1 MSVSTFINIVAALA
15 LCGALFQLQRRHKS
29 FTVQVFT
36 GLGLG
41 VALGALLHWVYGAG
55 SPVVES
61 TNAYLN
67 IVGGGYVK
75 LLQMIV
81 MPLIMVSIVAAIV
94 QLKDT
99 AALGK
104 ISALTIGTL
113 MLTTMVAAGVGILM
127 AKLFGLTAVGLT
139 ATAAEVAQGAVLQ
152 TTQASAQAVTMPSVI
167 LSFIPSNPFL
177 DMTGARKTSTI
188 AVVIF
193 SVFIGLAATGMAL
206 KQPALFAAFET
217 FVNVAQAVIMRMVK
231 MVLRLTPYG
240 VFALMAQVVANTSH
254 TDILKLLS
262 FVLAS
267 YSALLL
273 MFGVHLALIALVG
286 LNPLQFVKKMLP
298 LLVFAFTSRSSAGA
312 IPMNIQTQTQ
322 ALGTPAGIA
331 NFSASFGATMGQNGC
346 AGIYPAMLAVM
357 IAPTVGIDPFTFNFI
372 ATLIA
377 VVTIGSIGVAGVG
390 GGATF
395 AALIVLSAM
404 NLPVALA
411 GLLISIEPLIDM
423 GRTALNVSG
432 SATAGT
438 VTSRLLGQTD
448 VAVFNSDA
456 RVDFDAADV
465 SVNDAQPLPASPAQ
479 PAPPSQGAPNQ
490 TTRPPQP
497 R

>member
-1 MSVSTFINIVAALA
+1 VPTLFNLILALA
-15 LCGALFQLQRRHKS
+15 LCGGLLYVQRRHAS
-29 FTVQVFT
+29 FSVQVFT
-36 GLGLG
+36 GMALGI
-41 VALGALLHWVYGAG
+41 ALGALLHAVYGVD
-55 SPVVES
+55 SPVIKS
-61 TNAYLN
+61 TNAYLD
-67 IVGGGYVK
+67 IIGSGYVR

-81 MPLIMVSIVAAIV
+81 IPLIMVSIVAAIV

-152 TTQASAQAVTMPSVI
+152 GSQSSAQAVTLPSVV

-193 SVFIGLAATGMAL
+193 SIFIGVAAVGMAV
-206 KQPALFAAFET
+206 KKRALFVSFEN
-217 FVNVAQAVIMRMVK
+217 FVNVAQAVVSQMVK

-240 VFALMAQVVANTSH
+240 VFALMAQVVANTSY
-254 TDILKLLS
+254 TDVMKLLS

-267 YSALLL
+267 YSALLV
-273 MFGVHLALIALVG
+273 MFGIHLALITAVG
-286 LNPLQFVKKMLP
+286 LNPVQYVKKMLP
-298 LLVFAFTSRSSAGA
+298 LLAFAFTSRSSAGA

-432 SATAGT
+432 SVTAGT

-448 VAVFNSDA
+448 LAVFNSETRLDA
-456 RVDFDAADV
+456 EATTA
-465 SVNDAQPLPASPAQ
+465 
-479 PAPPSQGAPNQ
+479 GAV
-490 TTRPPQP
+490 TT
-497 R
+497 